1 MLGRYAPGIRRADGP
16 GQVTGDVRQKN
27 MSSARSARFE
37 SVAHFAVVSLLTVS
51 LTSNVIFFLCGS
63 RFGFSPVFA
72 VFILLSVASWLLLAL
87 TTVILNIAG
96 SIHRRF
102 SLHAMLAALLGIIF
116 SGFAVPAVT

>member
-1 MLGRYAPGIRRADGP
+1 M
-16 GQVTGDVRQKN
+16 
-27 MSSARSARFE
+27 RSPRSTRFE
-37 SVAHFAVVSLLTVS
+37 SVAHFTVVTLLTVS
-51 LTSNVIFFLCGS
+51 LTSNAILFLGGS
-63 RFGFSPVFA
+63 RFGFSEITGI
-72 VFILLSVASWLLLAL
+72 FILLAFASWLILAL